1 MRLPLLLVF
10 ATLLV
15 SCATSSIMGAVE
27 PGMTRDEV
35 IAVMGEPA
43 SVSAEGDTERLN
55 YKISET
61 SNDAYYGFT
70 TPYYVRLVNGRVVSY
85 GKTGEPDSQVTT
97 APAETDEVQQEDE
110 MPQEYEVR
118 QEEEVRQ
125 EDVRQDDE
133 GLDFFTE
140 MRKLKQL
147 HDEGILSDAEY
158 AELKKKAISKY

>member
-70 TPYYVRLVNGRVVSY
+70 TPYYVRLVNGRVDSY

-110 MPQEYEVR
+110 MPQENE
-118 QEEEVRQ
+118 
-125 EDVRQDDE
+125 VRQDDE